1 MPCSF
6 PSALCLTVFCSSVIL
21 HVFILSP
28 CWIRFVLYLKI
39 LSNLGSLF
47 KLYLM
52 SSLFMVHPSAVRHT
66 VQEFQFS
73 RCPVFIPIYK
83 CCSRCYA
90 FLSSVCLGTWRLTD
104 CAQLQNVLTGSRAP
118 PPPVQWAA
126 GTPSRRKSGRVVR
139 LIRHLH
145 LMPKLRI
152 SGSIPPLLL
161 HAFIAR
167 IGTTLLSP
175 FTDYFEEA
183 HWC

>member
-1 MPCSF
+1 MWVPFLNCILRPHF
-6 PSALCLTVFCSSVIL
+6 LWFTRAQFATQFTNFTSA
-21 HVFILSP
+21 
-28 CWIRFVLYLKI
+28 
-39 LSNLGSLF
+39 
-47 KLYLM
+47 
-52 SSLFMVHPSAVRHT
+52 AV
-66 VQEFQFS
+66 
-73 RCPVFIPIYK
+73 K

-90 FLSSVCLGTWRLTD
+90 FLSSVCLRIRRLTD
-104 CAQLQNVLTGSRAP
+104 CPQLQNVLTGSRAP
-118 PPPVQWAA
+118 PPPIQWAA

-161 HAFIAR
+161 YAFISR

-183 HWC
+183 H